1 MLEPPLVALF
11 GATALGKT
19 EVAIGLAER
28 LGAEIVVADSMQ
40 VYAGLTIITNQ
51 PDEVQ
56 RARARHHLVG
66 FVPPQRDFTV
76 AEYAREAH
84 AVIDRLRAAG
94 RPVVLEGGSG
104 LYLRAALGDLD
115 FAPPSDPETR
125 AELEE
130 LWRHDPEA
138 VSDELRRLDPDA
150 FERVDSCNPRRVIRA
165 LEAARSTGRALS
177 GAERDQ
183 LWGSPERYPNLLV
196 SLHPDDDRRELRR
209 RIDERVEW
217 MLGAGAPAEIE
228 AARQAGPLSRTA
240 LQAIGAREI
249 SAYLDGEITLAAAG
263 VAMKSR
269 TNALVRRQLTW
280 MRKLPG
286 AARVA
291 TSAGP
296 EAAVESVMALAN
308 PSAW

>member
-1 MLEPPLVALF
+1 MPEPPLVALF

-40 VYAGLTIITNQ
+40 VYSGLTIITNQ
-51 PDEVQ
+51 PNEAQ

-84 AVIDRLRAAG
+84 VVIDRLRAAG

-115 FAPPSDPETR
+115 FAPASDPEMR

-130 LWRHDPEA
+130 WWRHDPEA
-138 VSDELRRLDPDA
+138 VADELRRLDPDA
-150 FERVDSCNPRRVIRA
+150 FTRVDSRNPRRVIRA
-165 LEAARSTGRALS
+165 LEAVRSSGRALS

-183 LWGSPERYPNLLV
+183 LWGSRERYPHLLV
-196 SLHPDDDRRELRR
+196 ALHPEDDREALRR

-217 MLGAGAPAEIE
+217 MLDAGAPAEVE

-240 LQAIGAREI
+240 LQAIGAREM
-249 SAYLDGEITLAAAG
+249 SAYLDGEITLGAAG

-291 TSAGP
+291 TSARP
-296 EAAVESVMALAN
+296 EAAVESVMALAD
-308 PSAW
+308 PGAW